1 MSSVD
6 SLITSQQ
13 FTDVLDEQ
21 GLSYQILDNLPNT
34 TITLLAKEDLY
45 DPAIMKR
52 LVSDRLFAAGVN
64 VNLSHFVGSPDDLLD
79 FDNKIFATYRTLNLF
94 VDTTANYQYE
104 LCEKPIFKLPPAY
117 KQKGIVIMDG
127 PFMCFDPFANTE
139 YHVAGNVQHAIHA
152 SNTGKFPVIPDEYI
166 DVLDCGIVYGS
177 HLSKYQLF
185 IDSARA
191 YFPDID
197 QSMYIG
203 SMFTFRVVL
212 PNMDAT
218 DSRPTL
224 VNFQGRSAYIFS
236 GKIVNA
242 SESADR
248 VIDYF
253 TQLAI
258 CN

>member
-1 MSSVD
+1 M
-6 SLITSQQ
+6 
-13 FTDVLDEQ
+13 
-21 GLSYQILDNLPNT
+21 
-34 TITLLAKEDLY
+34 
-45 DPAIMKR
+45 
-52 LVSDRLFAAGVN
+52 AGVN

-177 HLSKYQLF
+177 YLSKYQLF

-191 YFPDID
+191 YFP
-197 QSMYIG
+197 
-203 SMFTFRVVL
+203 
-212 PNMDAT
+212 
-218 DSRPTL
+218 
-224 VNFQGRSAYIFS
+224 
-236 GKIVNA
+236 
-242 SESADR
+242 
-248 VIDYF
+248 
-253 TQLAI
+253 
-258 CN
+258 